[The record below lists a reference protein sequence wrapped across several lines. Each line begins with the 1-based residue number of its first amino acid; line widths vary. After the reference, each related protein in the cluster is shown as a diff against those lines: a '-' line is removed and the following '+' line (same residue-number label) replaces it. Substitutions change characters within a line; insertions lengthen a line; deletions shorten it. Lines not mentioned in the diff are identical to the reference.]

1 MASSSR
7 GFTLMELMIA
17 LVVFAIAAGAISK
30 FALNSQ
36 RLSQAQVE
44 IIAMQSNLRTGILVV
59 PTELRELAASGTGS
73 DILAMASTSI
83 TFRAMRGVGFMCQI
97 SPTEIRLLDTG
108 SIPFYGTRVIIAG
121 RDSVIVFVE
130 NDPDDSLDDAWLVL
144 QPTAVDLASTCGV
157 NAAVRLTFNDFSGL
171 LTNGVAD
178 LQVGGPVRSFEVMQV
193 AQMTS
198 GGATWL
204 GARSVSGGQATL
216 QPVLGPLQ
224 VNGLL
229 LEYFTGTGVATTA
242 PTAVRQI
249 RITLRGLTQRAVSRT
264 LEDSRAFLQD
274 SLITTVTL
282 RNAG

>member
-178 LQVGGPVRSFEVMQV
+178 LQVGGPVRSFEVMQL

>member
-1 MASSSR
+1 MTSSSR
-7 GFTLMELMIA
+7 GFTLTELVVA
-17 LVVFAIAAGAISK
+17 LVIFAIVAGAISK

-36 RLSQAQVE
+36 RLSQAQIE
-44 IIAMQSNLRTGILVV
+44 IIAMQSNLRIGTLVV
-59 PTELRELAASGTGS
+59 PTELRELAANGTGS

-97 SPTEIRLLDTG
+97 SPTEIRLFDTG
-108 SIPFYGTRVIIAG
+108 SIPFYGTRAIVAG

-144 QPTAVDLASTCGV
+144 QPTAVDVASSCGV
-157 NAAVRLTFNDFSGL
+157 DAAVRLTFNDFSGL
-171 LTNGVAD
+171 LTNGMAD
-178 LQVGGPVRSFEVMQV
+178 LQVGGPVRSFEVMQLG
-193 AQMTS
+193 QMTS

-204 GARSVSGGQATL
+204 GTRSVSGGQTNL

-224 VNGLL
+224 VNGLR
-229 LEYFTGTGVATTA
+229 LEYFTGVGAATTA

-249 RITLRGLTQRAVSRT
+249 RITLRALTQRAVSRNMG
-264 LEDSRAFLQD
+264 DAPAFLQD

>member
-1 MASSSR
+1 MTTSSR
-7 GFTLMELMIA
+7 GFTLTELMIA
-17 LVVFAIAAGAISK
+17 LVIFAIAATSISR

-36 RLSQAQVE
+36 RVSQAQVE
-44 IIAMQSNLRTGILVV
+44 IIAMQSNLRMGSLVV
-59 PTELRELAASGTGS
+59 PTELRELAANGTGS

-83 TFRAMRGVGFMCQI
+83 TFRAMRGVGFTCQI
-97 SPTEIRLLDTG
+97 SSTEIRLLDTG
-108 SIPFYGTRVIIAG
+108 TIPFYGTRNVTSG

-130 NDPDDSLDDAWLVL
+130 NDPDDSTDDAWLVL
-144 QPTAVDLASTCGV
+144 QPTAVDVASNCGG

-171 LTNGVAD
+171 LPNGMAD
-178 LQVGGPVRSFEVMQV
+178 LQLGGPVRSFEVMQLS
-193 AQMTS
+193 QMIS

-224 VNGLL
+224 VNGLR
-229 LEYFTGTGVATTA
+229 LEYFTGAGAATTA

-249 RITLRGLTQRAVSRT
+249 RLTLRGVTQRAVSRA
-264 LEDSRAFLQD
+264 LGDSPAFLQD

>member
-36 RLSQAQVE
+36 RLSQAQIE

-178 LQVGGPVRSFEVMQV
+178 LQVGGPVRSFEVMQL